1 MTALSKNAYFHK
13 LKEFM
18 KQYYNYTIHRTVTM
32 KSVDVK
38 PETFSDF
45 CIELMMFYSNI
56 KKKNCDHAGIS
67 KYEIYFE

>member
-1 MTALSKNAYFHK
+1 MTALSKNAYIDK

-32 KSVDVK
+32 KPVDVK

-56 KKKNCDHAGIS
+56 
-67 KYEIYFE
+67 